1 MAFQVKDFLSIT
13 ASMVNHIR
21 GATRKLTDF
30 NVGSVNRT
38 LIEASAVEIDELY
51 QQMLNGLRDAIPVAT
66 YTSFG
71 FTKLPAALANVI
83 VEFRVSP
90 VPPSATGEA
99 IVIPAGS
106 VVRVLNDEISYV
118 TDNEVSIPAGGVSV
132 SVRVT
137 ADQSGTKGNAL
148 ANTITVMD
156 VPITGVT
163 VTNPAAAITGRDIE
177 TDEAQ
182 QIRFAQFI
190 KSLSRGPIESIAFGA
205 KTAAIKNNNGDIIE
219 YVDKSKV
226 VEPYITDA
234 NQPLGYIDCYIY
246 NGSGNTS
253 VALRDETQ
261 KIIDGFFN
269 ADGVRVAGWKA
280 AGIVCRVRLV
290 TEQTQNITGVVTV
303 ERGVDSKLVAPEIAT
318 RITQYI
324 QNLEIGEAIILN
336 ELIGIAMA
344 LDGVYNVAFTTP
356 RADIVPGL
364 NIKLIPGN
372 ITLT

>member
-83 VEFRVSP
+83 VVFQTS
-90 VPPSATGEA
+90 SSGAGEA
-99 IVIPAGS
+99 IVIPAGT
-106 VVRVLNDEISYV
+106 VVRVLNDEVSYV

-137 ADQSGTKGNAL
+137 ADQPGTMGNAL

-163 VTNPAAAITGRDIE
+163 VSNPAAAITGRDIE

-182 QIRFAQFI
+182 QIRFAQYI

-205 KTAAIKNNNGDIIE
+205 KTAAINNINGDIIE

-226 VEPYITDA
+226 VEPYTADA
-234 NQPLGYIDCYIY
+234 SQPLGYIDCYIY

-269 ADGVRVAGWKA
+269 ANGVRVAGWKA

-290 TEQTQNITGVVTV
+290 TEQTQNISGVVTV
-303 ERGVDSKLVAPEIAT
+303 EQGVDNNIIAPEMAT

-344 LDGVYNVAFTTP
+344 LDGVYNVAFSLPAT
-356 RADIVPGL
+356 DIVPGL
-364 NIKLIPGN
+364 NIKLIPGD
-372 ITLT
+372 IKLT